1 MILTIIG
8 AIISFFLGLGFMNFL
23 GGTGSILALLSKIGS
38 FALAIIW
45 VILYWIELSD
55 MSKNKPYAVGL

>member
-8 AIISFFLGLGFMNFL
+8 AIISFFPGLGFMNFL

-45 VILYWIELSD
+45 VILFFF
-55 MSKNKPYAVGL
+55 